1 MVSTGTNYTKL
12 KTNLR
17 LAINRL
23 KLLEKKKSE
32 LALKARKEI
41 ASYIQE
47 NKVERAR
54 IKVEHIIREDYLVE
68 AMELVE
74 MFCDLLLARFGLI
87 QQMKTLDEGLAEAIS
102 SMIWVAPRLQAECQE
117 LKVISDLL
125 TVKYG
130 KPYAQAAR
138 ENALGTVSEKLMLK
152 LSVQAPPKMLVENY
166 LIEIAKASGVTY
178 EGDESVL
185 NEHARKDAELAEE
198 AIAKG
203 VPESPV
209 LIDFGGAN
217 PARGGA
223 IGGTVVTNST
233 GYPIGGAAGQQPMMP
248 MPGLPP
254 LPSKPP
260 TITGPA
266 IPVDPNAIGF
276 KPDTDEQ
283 EPSISRKPGDP
294 SGGGSIG
301 GGNIGGGN
309 IGGGSIGGGSIGG
322 GNIGGGNIG
331 GGGGNFFVPA
341 GFDSS
346 APPPSYD
353 SSVAA
358 SGGQN
363 RPISSAP
370 PSSLGGLRPIPA
382 PRSNARSPGVP
393 ELPDVPA
400 DSPSDGSKDG
410 AKSPDEEETID
421 FDDLARRFE
430 ALKKKK

>member
-32 LALKARKEI
+32 LGLKARKEI

-68 AMELVE
+68 AMELIE

-87 QQMKTLDEGLAEAIS
+87 QQMKTLDEGLAESIS
-102 SMIWVAPRLQAECQE
+102 SMIWVAPRLQAEVNE

-125 TVKYG
+125 TIKYG

-138 ENALGTVSEKLMLK
+138 ENALGTVSEKLMAK
-152 LSVQAPPKMLVENY
+152 LSVQAPPKILVEHY
-166 LIEIAKASGVTY
+166 LIEIAKASGVNY
-178 EGDESVL
+178 EPDQAIL
-185 NEHARKDAELAEE
+185 NEHAKKEADVAEE

-203 VPESPV
+203 VPVSPV
-209 LIDFGGAN
+209 LIDFGPTPVG
-217 PARGGA
+217 GGA
-223 IGGTVVTNST
+223 TGGQPMATTHSA
-233 GYPIGGAAGQQPMMP
+233 GYPIGANGVPTMP
-248 MPGLPP
+248 MPGLPMPGLPMPP

-260 TITGPA
+260 SVTGPA
-266 IPVDPNAIGF
+266 IPTDPHAIGF
-276 KPDTDEQ
+276 KSDNSPQ
-283 EPSISRKPGDP
+283 EPSLSKKPGDP
-294 SGGGSIG
+294 NNGDGGSGGH
-301 GGNIGGGN
+301 
-309 IGGGSIGGGSIGG
+309 
-322 GNIGGGNIG
+322 
-331 GGGGNFFVPA
+331 FFVPSNA
-341 GFDSS
+341 FDSS
-346 APPPSYD
+346 GPPPSYD

-358 SGGQN
+358 NGQP
-363 RPISSAP
+363 RPASSAP
-370 PSSLGGLRPIPA
+370 PPNLNPSGGLRPQAA
-382 PRSNARSPGVP
+382 PRTNARSPGVP

-400 DSPSDGSKDG
+400 DSPSDGSKDMTP
-410 AKSPDEEETID
+410 KDEEDTID

>member
-74 MFCDLLLARFGLI
+74 MFSDLLLARFGLI

-138 ENALGTVSEKLMLK
+138 ENALGTVSEKLILK
-152 LSVQAPPKMLVENY
+152 LSVQAPPKILVENY
-166 LIEIAKASGVTY
+166 LIEIAKASGVSY

-185 NEHARKDAELAEE
+185 NEHAVKSAELAEE

-203 VPESPV
+203 VPQSPV
-209 LIDFGGAN
+209 LIDFGAN
-217 PARGGA
+217 PTLGGA
-223 IGGTVVTNST
+223 CGGTVVSNST
-233 GYPIGGAAGQQPMMP
+233 GYPMGGSVCQQPVMP

-260 TITGPA
+260 TVTGPA
-266 IPVDPNAIGF
+266 IPVDPNSIGF
-276 KPDTDEQ
+276 QPENDEKDL
-283 EPSISRKPGDP
+283 SMSRKPGDP
-294 SGGGSIG
+294 SGGGSV
-301 GGNIGGGN
+301 
-309 IGGGSIGGGSIGG
+309 GGGSVGGGSV
-322 GNIGGGNIG
+322 G
-331 GGGGNFFVPA
+331 GGGGSFFLPA

-370 PSSLGGLRPIPA
+370 PSNLGAPPSSLGALRPTPA
-382 PRSNARSPGVP
+382 PRSNTRSPGVP
-393 ELPDVPA
+393 QLPDVPA

-410 AKSPDEEETID
+410 ARSPDEETID